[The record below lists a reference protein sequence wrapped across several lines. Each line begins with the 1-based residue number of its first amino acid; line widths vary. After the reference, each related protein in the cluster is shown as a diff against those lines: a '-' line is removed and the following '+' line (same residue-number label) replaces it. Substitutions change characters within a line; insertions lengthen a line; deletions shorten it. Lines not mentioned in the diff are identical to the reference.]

1 MQVQFYPG
9 SHTAAR
15 EPLAQRAEDIVNDTL
30 GRFADRITRVEV
42 HVSDENGA
50 KGGDDDKRCTMEARV
65 TGHQPVAVTHH
76 AATLREAIGGAAEK
90 LERSLDHTLGRLE
103 RR

>member
-9 SHTAAR
+9 NHTAAR
-15 EPLAQRAEDIVNDTL
+15 ESLAQRAEEVVSDTL
-30 GRFADRITRVEV
+30 QRFADRITRVEV
-42 HVSDENGA
+42 HVSDENA
-50 KGGDDDKRCTMEARV
+50 ARGGDDKRCTMEARL

-76 AATLREAIGGAAEK
+76 APTLREAIGGAAEK